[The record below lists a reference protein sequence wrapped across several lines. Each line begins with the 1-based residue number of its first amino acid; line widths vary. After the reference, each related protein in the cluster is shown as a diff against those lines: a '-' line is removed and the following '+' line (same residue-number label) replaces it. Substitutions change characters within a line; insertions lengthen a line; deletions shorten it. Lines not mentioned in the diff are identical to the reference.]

1 MGLTTR
7 NLQNQK
13 ELKEETKNYKF
24 LEFGVDRGHIEWD
37 TANQKPQNSLRNAYM
52 SGQRAQQSIHLFLN
66 IGPINPLSPNSDQDQ
81 FSPNNIHTLSTDK
94 LWELL
99 KRSPN

>member
-13 ELKEETKNYKF
+13 EMKDESKNYKF
-24 LEFGVDRGHIEWD
+24 LEFGVDRAILNEIQPFK
-37 TANQKPQNSLRNAYM
+37 NPKNSLRNAYT
-52 SGQRAQQSIHLFLN
+52 SGQRARQSIHPFLN
-66 IGPINPLSPNSDQDQ
+66 IGPINPLNPNSDQDQ

-94 LWELL
+94 L
-99 KRSPN
+99 